1 MNEQIPLI
9 SMILNLVPIIVVLA
23 VVIVIWRKSTAK
35 SAVESAAFRQEGE
48 GLRIPLKA
56 AYSGWKGLPLVS
68 WSQNSFRP
76 LLVLHPDHV
85 ECRVIHRRRKAYSAV
100 ERVDYRKRLFSRN
113 LVLEFTDSVA
123 TFIGNVRDQDTAR
136 QAILHLR
143 EKGCRLSEKAE
154 ALVGHAGVAAESRV
168 VS

>member
-1 MNEQIPLI
+1 MNEEIFRVVMFSLA
-9 SMILNLVPIIVVLA
+9 LPIAGLA
-23 VVIVIWRKSTAK
+23 AFIIWRKSSAAK
-35 SAVESAAFRQEGE
+35 SAVIRQEGG

-56 AYSGWKGLPLVS
+56 AFSGWKGVAWFS
-68 WSQNSFRP
+68 WSHNSIWP

-85 ECRVIHRRRKAYSAV
+85 ECRVIQRRRKEYAAV
-100 ERVDYRKRLFSRN
+100 ERVDYRETFGTRN
-113 LVLEFTDSVA
+113 VVLEFTDSIA
-123 TFIGNVRDQDTAR
+123 SFIGNTANRDVAR